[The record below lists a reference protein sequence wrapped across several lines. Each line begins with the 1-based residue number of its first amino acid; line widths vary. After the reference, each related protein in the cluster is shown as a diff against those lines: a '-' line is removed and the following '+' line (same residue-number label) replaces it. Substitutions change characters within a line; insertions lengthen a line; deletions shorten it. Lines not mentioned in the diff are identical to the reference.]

1 MTLKEE
7 FLEFVTNNPRSEQSY
22 TTLPSG
28 VDVEWN
34 DKLKAWKVDMGIDV
48 QEFLDK
54 NPDIKRRLARKHRK
68 LNLNKLSQISVVRI
82 ADDVLNELIK
92 STDVGVPTAWIGH
105 RTRSV
110 RGGSASGAN
119 KSARYERAAE
129 SGKLTGITG
138 SWEKAEGGGIVVR
151 PSSNKDRRFKNRQAT
166 LQGNRT
172 YIDPDTGDEWGF
184 EYEGAKSRSN
194 RTARRASEQR
204 GGSRE
209 LSQLAKEQ
217 KRRAQKAGLDIPL
230 DKRDKELVQ
239 QLTNLTTDPNSPYY
253 RYQVDHVYDMA
264 LYDEAF
270 NPRLLGNTP
279 EALQLLTRRD
289 NIQKFQEGK
298 ALSTRLAEMEFT
310 NPSRSMDPR
319 TVQRAIGANPKLYS
333 NVSKADAAL
342 QLGAGLATGDV
353 ATAAGGAAGLA
364 MQSKPVQKLIL
375 ERLAKTGGKLIP
387 GVDVGLSA
395 AEAASYAAQGRH
407 LQAGIAG
414 LSGAVGWIPGVGDL
428 ASAGLDISNT
438 VIDIFTGNVGTP
450 DINDV
455 ENPTSAK
462 LRRNLGIKL

>member
-298 ALSTRLAEMEFT
+298 ALSNKLAQMELM
-310 NPSRSMDPR
+310 NPSRSMDPEV
-319 TVQRAIGANPKLYS
+319 VQRAIGANRSLYS
-333 NVSKADAAL
+333 QAAKAVQAIP
-342 QLGAGLATGDV
+342 
-353 ATAAGGAAGLA
+353 
-364 MQSKPVQKLIL
+364 KPVL
-375 ERLAKTGGKLIP
+375 GLIP
-387 GVDVGLSA
+387 FVGMGFDA
-395 AEAASYAAQGRH
+395 AEAAERTQRAIQQPT
-407 LQAGIAG
+407 LTNKMQAGIAG
-414 LSGAVGWIPGVGDL
+414 VGAATTAAP
-428 ASAGLDISNT
+428 
-438 VIDIFTGNVGTP
+438 
-450 DINDV
+450 
-455 ENPTSAK
+455 NPVAQAV
-462 LRRNLGIKL
+462 NLGAGVLNMGIDAARYVKQQLTSEDVMRAIGQIKPPTLFP

>member
-54 NPDIKRRLARKHRK
+54 NPNIKRRLARKHRK

-184 EYEGAKSRSN
+184 EYEEAKSRSN
-194 RTARRASEQR
+194 RTARRISEQR

-217 KRRAQKAGLDIPL
+217 KRRAQKAGLDVPL

-279 EALQLLTRRD
+279 EALQLLTQRD

-298 ALSTRLAEMEFT
+298 ELSNKLAQMELM
-310 NPSRSMDPR
+310 NPSRSMDPEV
-319 TVQRAIGANPKLYS
+319 VQRAIGANRSLYS
-333 NVSKADAAL
+333 QAAKAVQAIPKPLLGLIPVVGMGFDAADAAERTQRAIKQPTL
-342 QLGAGLATGDV
+342 ANKVQAGISGVGAATTAAPNPVAQAVNLGAGVLNMGIDAVRHVKQQLNPEQIMRVIG
-353 ATAAGGAAGLA
+353 
-364 MQSKPVQKLIL
+364 QIKP
-375 ERLAKTGGKLIP
+375 
-387 GVDVGLSA
+387 
-395 AEAASYAAQGRH
+395 
-407 LQAGIAG
+407 
-414 LSGAVGWIPGVGDL
+414 
-428 ASAGLDISNT
+428 
-438 VIDIFTGNVGTP
+438 
-450 DINDV
+450 
-455 ENPTSAK
+455 PT
-462 LRRNLGIKL
+462 LFP